1 MSDLIRNCLID
12 EVIVTRESGRYVV
25 TLDCMTDKGAT
36 FISVLK
42 PDNTFGA
49 RKNDWSLLRRMLEV
63 YDLETTPPTDNYDFA
78 PIYWQL
84 RHRYFRFKLRPW
96 KRDPS
101 HVRPGA
107 AILKMIRIEAFPYP
121 EETFDEDAYQATLKL
136 IEARHDL

>member
-1 MSDLIRNCLID
+1 MNDLIRNCLID

-49 RKNDWSLLRRMLEV
+49 RKNDWSLLQRMLEV
-63 YDLETTPPTDNYDFA
+63 NDLETTPPRDNYNFG
-78 PIYWQL
+78 PIYRQL
-84 RHRYFRFKLRPW
+84 RHRFFRFKLRPW

-101 HVRPGA
+101 QPTPGA
-107 AILKMIRIEAFPYP
+107 TILKMKPIDPFPYP
-121 EETFDEDAYQATLKL
+121 EEVVDEDVCDAILRMGGAS
-136 IEARHDL
+136 